1 MNNRTQLKKMWQV
14 TIPNVAGLSEKVKR
28 SFSKFGTATSYKP
41 CRIVHSQLVHV
52 KDKKCDLVY
61 GIRCGDPSCTKTD
74 IGETRQTLKAHM
86 NQHRYPA
93 YEEALNSAVY
103 MHLNLHG
110 HSLDK
115 SSGHL
120 GAKKKW
126 FAWGA
131 KESIWEKV
139 ESPSLKR
146 GPKL

>member
-1 MNNRTQLKKMWQV
+1 M
-14 TIPNVAGLSEKVKR
+14 AGLSEKVKR

-120 GAKKKW
+120 GAKKSGLLEVQRNPFGK
-126 FAWGA
+126 
-131 KESIWEKV
+131 
-139 ESPSLKR
+139 
-146 GPKL
+146 KLNHHLSSVGQSYNISSTQSAIVP